1 MDLRFIFDFPL
12 AVPFPDPDWLGN
24 VRDTVDSSVNQ
35 VKQGYDEFK
44 NDFNDGFNKIRG
56 TTWSENSENE
66 VESTFKNIRVD
77 ADKASDLFWG
87 GRCVLD
93 SNCAYFTIFNYTFQ
107 VSKCSSSTGNS
118 NNCETQRITDS

>member
-1 MDLRFIFDFPL
+1 M
-12 AVPFPDPDWLGN
+12 
-24 VRDTVDSSVNQ
+24 DSSVNQ

-87 GRCVLD
+87 GHCVLD
-93 SNCAYFTIFNYTFQ
+93 SNCAYFTIFIA
-107 VSKCSSSTGNS
+107 VMKCVVKLHCSYLPFRGVIYSVHYLPSACLS
-118 NNCETQRITDS
+118 E